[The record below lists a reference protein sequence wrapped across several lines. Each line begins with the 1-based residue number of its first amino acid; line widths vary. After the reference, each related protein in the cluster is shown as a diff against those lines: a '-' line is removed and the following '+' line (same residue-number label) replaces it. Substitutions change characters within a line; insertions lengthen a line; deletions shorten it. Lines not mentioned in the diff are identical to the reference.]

1 MFVRVLIQLEELE
14 SEMCA
19 CARVCDVLTKI
30 FDQLVENT
38 SKFEQKSGKHFHL
51 PAPLAENV
59 HNYSSC
65 LERPVVLN
73 P

>member
-1 MFVRVLIQLEELE
+1 MRCV
-14 SEMCA
+14 
-19 CARVCDVLTKI
+19 CARDVLTKI

-51 PAPLAENV
+51 PAPLTENV

-65 LERPVVLN
+65 LELPVVLN